1 MNLYLITRTDK
12 VGYDQYDA
20 FVVAASNAEE
30 AEQVLAKEHDPDDH
44 YSTWS
49 NEVKIELIGIA
60 IGGAAEKPQEI
71 LGSFNAG

>member
-30 AEQVLAKEHDPDDH
+30 AEQVLAKEHDPDD
-44 YSTWS
+44 WS